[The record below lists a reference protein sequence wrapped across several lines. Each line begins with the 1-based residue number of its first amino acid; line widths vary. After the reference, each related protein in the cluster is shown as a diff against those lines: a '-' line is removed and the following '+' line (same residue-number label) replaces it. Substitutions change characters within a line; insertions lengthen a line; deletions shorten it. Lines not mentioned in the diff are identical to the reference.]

1 MLVTVNHL
9 KDVYREAP
17 VERLVLF
24 HPFINYAMQQWDIHT
39 SKQRVAMFLAQIGH
53 ESGQLRWVQELA
65 SGTAYEGRKDL
76 GNLFPGDGVKF
87 KGRGLIQITGRK
99 NYSWCGNDLGLPLL
113 TNPELLETPK
123 NAALSAAWYWNRTG
137 LNKWADVGDLNTVTR
152 LINGGYNGLAD
163 RTLLYKRAL
172 SAL

>member
-1 MLVTVNHL
+1 MLITVQHL
-9 KDVYREAP
+9 KDIYREAP
-17 VERLVLF
+17 EEKLVLF
-24 HPFINYAMQQWDIHT
+24 RPYINYAMQQYDIHLT
-39 SKQRVAMFLAQIGH
+39 KERVAMFLAQIGH
-53 ESGQLRWVQELA
+53 ESGQLRYVEEIA
-65 SGTAYEGRKDL
+65 SGAAYEGRKDL
-76 GNLFPGDGVKF
+76 GNIMPGDGVKF

-113 TNPELLETPK
+113 TQPELLETPK
-123 NAALSAAWYWNRTG
+123 LAALSAAWYWNRAG

-152 LINGGYNGLAD
+152 LINGGFNGLAD

>member
-1 MLVTVNHL
+1 LLITVPIL

-39 SKQRVAMFLAQIGH
+39 SKERVAMFLAQIGH

-65 SGTAYEGRKDL
+65 SGAAYEGRKDL